1 MDFSPPNFWLTLT
14 IVLFAVSLAWL
25 ARSIRRP
32 GNMFRAGV
40 EYALGELYLAE
51 DAEEAA
57 DRLWARSEP
66 AFDGPDEPTLDFDRG
81 IREGIRL
88 YAKADDSG
96 VRELE
101 ELRSLLTNMV
111 GNGEASLS
119 EVGVAL
125 DVIDRRLGI
134 GDYRI
139 TEAGEQALEQAHA

>member
-1 MDFSPPNFWLTLT
+1 MDFSPPNFWLTLA

-32 GNMFRAGV
+32 GNMFRAGI
-40 EYALGELYLAE
+40 EYALAELYLAA
-51 DAEEAA
+51 DPEEAA
-57 DRLWARSEP
+57 DRLWEQSSSAFEEP
-66 AFDGPDEPTLDFDRG
+66 ESALEFDRG

-88 YAKADDSG
+88 YVQADESG

-101 ELRSLLTNMV
+101 ELRSHLTNMA

-125 DVIDRRLGI
+125 DVIDRRLGV
-134 GDYRI
+134 GGYRT